1 MLYEYA
7 ATCHPLVQR
16 PCGSTEMQNA
26 PPAGSRSLAHTNTLW
41 LFGSGYGKKKKGSK
55 GVLMGGGRL
64 TAVGVAAVVQGTLDA
79 ILITMKQRG

>member
-1 MLYEYA
+1 MNMLQWA
-7 ATCHPLVQR
+7 DATCHPLVQR

-26 PPAGSRSLAHTNTLW
+26 PPAGSLARTQTL
-41 LFGSGYGKKKKGSK
+41 SGYLGVAMEQKKGSK
-55 GVLMGGGRL
+55 GGQMGGGRV